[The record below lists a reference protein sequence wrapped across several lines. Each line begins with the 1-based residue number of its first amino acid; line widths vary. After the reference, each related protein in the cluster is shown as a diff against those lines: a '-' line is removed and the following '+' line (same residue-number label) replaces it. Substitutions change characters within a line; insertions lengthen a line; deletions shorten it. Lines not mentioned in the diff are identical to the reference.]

1 MNRQERK
8 AKQIEFE
15 NEVKELNSK
24 GIKAVDIAEL
34 KKITRARVY
43 QIIGLKSDKNGQV
56 VKSLDNI

>member
-43 QIIGLKSDKNGQV
+43 QIIGLKSDKNE
-56 VKSLDNI
+56 